1 MKLEVI
7 ILAAGQGTRMRS
19 ALPKVLHPLAGRPLL
34 THVLTTACRLSPLRL
49 HVVLGYAA
57 QAVKQA
63 VQESLVQPPL
73 VQHSLSKESLAKQSL
88 AKDPLAK
95 APLNAPDITWVLQSE
110 QRGTGHAVLQALPGV
125 DDDATVLVLYG
136 DVPLLRP
143 QTLAQLTQHSPALL
157 SAHLDDPAGY
167 GRVLRDP
174 GGQLQ
179 GVVEHGDATPAQRAI
194 GEINSGVLA
203 CPAALLKDYLPR
215 VGNANAQGEYYLPD
229 VLAMAVAAGHRV
241 SVLRADCAGDV
252 LGINERRQLAEAE
265 SRYRARQAQALMSA
279 GVSLADPA
287 RIDVRGTLDCG
298 QDVFVDVNC
307 VFEGQVVLGEGV
319 RVGPNCVLRNTC
331 VGAGSTVH
339 AMSHLEDA
347 VLDEACSVGPY
358 ARLRPGTRLAAG
370 ARIGNFV
377 ETKKARIGAGSK
389 VNHLS
394 YVGDATLGRGVNI
407 GAGAITCNYDGLD
420 KHATS
425 LGDRVFVGS
434 NSTLV
439 APLQVGAGAFVAAG
453 STVTR
458 AVPAESLGVARARQ
472 RNVEGWT
479 APQQRRNSA
488 APGEATSDDAFSES
502 TVPESTAS
510 ESTAPESG
518 APPRAAP
525 PSDC

>member
-1 MKLEVI
+1 MGLRQAERHSTNTAMKLEVI
-7 ILAAGQGTRMRS
+7 ILAAGRGMRMHS

-34 THVLTTACRLSPLRL
+34 THVLATARRLSPRRL
-49 HVVLGYAA
+49 HVVLGYGA

-63 VQESLVQPPL
+63 VEESLV
-73 VQHSLSKESLAKQSL
+73 KE
-88 AKDPLAK
+88 PH
-95 APLNAPDITWVLQSE
+95 ITWVLQSE
-110 QRGTGHAVLQALPGV
+110 QCGTGHAVLQALPGV

-136 DVPLLRP
+136 DVPLLRTE
-143 QTLAQLTQHSPALL
+143 TLARLAQRSPALL
-157 SAHLDDPAGY
+157 SAELDDPSGY

-179 GVVEHGDATPAQRAI
+179 GVVEHGDATPAQRAV

-203 CPAALLKDYLPR
+203 FPAALLKDYLPR

-229 VLAMAVAAGHRV
+229 VLALAVAEGRRV
-241 SVLRADCAGDV
+241 SVLRADCPCEV
-252 LGINERRQLAEAE
+252 MGINDRKQLGEAE
-265 SRYRARQAQALMSA
+265 SRYRARWAQALMSA

-298 QDVFVDVNC
+298 RDVFIDVNC
-307 VFEGQVVLGEGV
+307 VFEGQVILGEGV
-319 RVGPNCVLRNTC
+319 RIGPNCVLRNAR

-358 ARLRPGTRLAAG
+358 ARLRPGTRLAPG

-389 VNHLS
+389 INHLS

-407 GAGAITCNYDGLD
+407 GAGTITCNYDGLD
-420 KHATS
+420 KHPTS
-425 LGDRVFVGS
+425 LGDHAFIGS

-439 APLQVGAGAFVAAG
+439 APLEVAAGAFVAAG

-458 AVPAESLGVARARQ
+458 PVPAGSLGVARAEQ

-479 APQQRRNSA
+479 APKQRRNSA

-502 TVPESTAS
+502 TASESTASESTAS

-525 PSDC
+525 PSDR